1 MQLTEKERQSLRD
14 IVDNAER
21 IAEYTRGMDRDAF
34 VLSALAR
41 DATERC
47 LARISEAA
55 TRIRKQDGELVA
67 ATDFDWV
74 PVHDLGNILR
84 HVYDRVN
91 PEVIWTIVTEQ
102 LPGLERRA
110 RDWLGE
116 QAET

>member
-91 PEVIWTIVTEQ
+91 SDVIWTIVAEQ
-102 LPGLERRA
+102 LPDLERRA
-110 RDWLGE
+110 RGWLGQQVE
-116 QAET
+116 K